1 MAADWTTRLPT
12 LRGEISQEK
21 TQLDIAELDFGK
33 IRRRRP
39 LAVLRPADAG
49 DVVTAVTFCRQEQI
63 ALATRGC
70 AHSAGGQMMAPGGL
84 VIDMKSLDKVL
95 EITDD
100 YIDVEA
106 GISWSAVLEATM
118 ASGRTPPV
126 VTDWLGVSV
135 GGTISMGGFG
145 FMSFNRGT
153 QMDHLLEL
161 EVVTGSG
168 KRYVCSAS
176 QGKEL
181 FDAVRGTH
189 GQFGIITRA
198 RIPLEVAP
206 EAVRMLQVCYGS
218 LRNLLEDMRR
228 IVREGEANLV
238 HGFAAEKSIDSVA
251 TRMNSKDAMSLSRAD
266 IERVLLS
273 VPGDWIYNLEVS
285 DLIHAKRT
293 PRPPEPRSL
302 GGLPGMADTW
312 ELSWKDFCF
321 RRPPLILEE
330 EDKGAAPHPELTVF
344 LPLDDRGIDL
354 AVNEFERLHPATDI
368 GQGPVLFFSLDKRL
382 ITAPFLRLPKAQPY
396 GFFLGIL
403 RRADPPTD
411 DRIKDLIADNEAI
424 YERVLDCDGV
434 RYLPDTL
441 PLSSGFWRRHYGDLW
456 PRLVELKSLY
466 DPDDI
471 LASSFG
477 AAVSEA

>member
-176 QGKEL
+176 QGE
-181 FDAVRGTH
+181 R
-189 GQFGIITRA
+189 
-198 RIPLEVAP
+198 PCP
-206 EAVRMLQVCYGS
+206 
-218 LRNLLEDMRR
+218 
-228 IVREGEANLV
+228 
-238 HGFAAEKSIDSVA
+238 AA
-251 TRMNSKDAMSLSRAD
+251 LS
-266 IERVLLS
+266 
-273 VPGDWIYNLEVS
+273 
-285 DLIHAKRT
+285 
-293 PRPPEPRSL
+293 
-302 GGLPGMADTW
+302 
-312 ELSWKDFCF
+312 
-321 RRPPLILEE
+321 
-330 EDKGAAPHPELTVF
+330 
-344 LPLDDRGIDL
+344 
-354 AVNEFERLHPATDI
+354 
-368 GQGPVLFFSLDKRL
+368 
-382 ITAPFLRLPKAQPY
+382 
-396 GFFLGIL
+396 
-403 RRADPPTD
+403 
-411 DRIKDLIADNEAI
+411 
-424 YERVLDCDGV
+424 
-434 RYLPDTL
+434 
-441 PLSSGFWRRHYGDLW
+441 
-456 PRLVELKSLY
+456 
-466 DPDDI
+466 
-471 LASSFG
+471 
-477 AAVSEA
+477 